1 MKQLLLLLAITA
13 TVTSASVAAS
23 DDSVYTFDGIVG
35 GGYVYNVSDFDYGV
49 DGLSHNGGNGFAR
62 FLWSP
67 EHILDVGV
75 EIGFTNLYSITPAG
89 ESAIES
95 SSLVAYPFY
104 LVLSMQ
110 PVDRFS
116 VTLGYGMA
124 ILSSVVDDGSSQTG
138 VTSASTSVY
147 ASVAYLAPIND
158 RLRIGGEARLTSF
171 DRYRDANLSFN
182 VLLSYS
188 LIRY

>member
-1 MKQLLLLLAITA
+1 MKKLILLLAIAASLHATA
-13 TVTSASVAAS
+13 TAAS
-23 DDSVYTFDGIVG
+23 DDSLFTFDGVIG
-35 GGYVYNVSDFDYGV
+35 GGYVYNISDFTYGV

-62 FLWSP
+62 LLWSP

-75 EIGFTNLYSITPAG
+75 EIGFTNLYSIRPAG

-104 LVLSMQ
+104 LVLSMK
-110 PVDRFS
+110 PVDRFA
-116 VTLGYGMA
+116 VTIGYGMA
-124 ILSSVVDDGSSQTG
+124 ILSSVVDDGTTQTG
-138 VTSASTSVY
+138 VTSPSTSVY
-147 ASVAYLAPIND
+147 GSVAYMAPID
-158 RLRIGGEARLTSF
+158 ERLRIGGEARLTSF